1 MNPQFYLG
9 LSIAFLALPLGF
21 VIGFN
26 LSRSNELKKF
36 NDSKLHI
43 LTRVIE

>member
-9 LSIAFLALPLGF
+9 LAIAILAFPLGF

-26 LSRSNELKKF
+26 KAASFDAKMTKKL
-36 NDSKLHI
+36 NKMNVLID
-43 LTRVIE
+43 